1 MVKDVVIL
9 GAGGHAREVADV
21 VVACIAAGA
30 RLRLVGFVDDDED
43 KHGLMLTEGP
53 ILGDTDALDRFSRR
67 STLIVAGVGAPGP
80 RRRLV
85 EAATAMGFRSM
96 VLIHPTVSITRHVEI
111 ATGVVIT
118 AGCVVTNQIELGEHC
133 HINRMTTV
141 GHDCRVGAFVH
152 LAPAAVLSGNVTVED
167 DCYIGTNATIIQ
179 GLTIGRGAIVGAG
192 AVVVHDVPSHCT
204 VVGVPAR
211 ILRRPAE
218 ARIARA
224 SAE

>member
-1 MVKDVVIL
+1 MVRDVVIL

-30 RLRLVGFVDDDED
+30 PLRLAGFVDEDET
-43 KHGLMLTEGP
+43 KHGAMLTEGR
-53 ILGDTDALDRFSRR
+53 ILGDMDALSRMSVR
-67 STLIVAGVGAPGP
+67 TTLVVAGIGAPAP

-85 EAATAMGFRSM
+85 EAARSMGFGSTI
-96 VLIHPTVSITRHVEI
+96 LIHPTVSITRHVEL

-118 AGCVVTNQIELGEHC
+118 AGCVVTNQIEIGEHC

-152 LAPAAVLSGNVTVED
+152 LAPACVLSGNVTVED
-167 DCYIGTNATIIQ
+167 DCDIGTNATIIQ
-179 GLTIGRGAIVGAG
+179 GKTIGRGAIVGAG
-192 AVVVHDVPSHCT
+192 AVVVHDVPPQCT

-211 ILRRPAE
+211 ILRRPE
-218 ARIARA
+218 ARVA
-224 SAE
+224 